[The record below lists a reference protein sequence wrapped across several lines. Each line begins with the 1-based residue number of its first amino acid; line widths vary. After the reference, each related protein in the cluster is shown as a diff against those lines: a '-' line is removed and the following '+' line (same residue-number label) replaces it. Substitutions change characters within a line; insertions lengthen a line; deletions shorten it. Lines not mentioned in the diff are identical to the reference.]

1 MAVRKIFIT
10 LFFLA
15 LIAITFVACSGT
27 KNVCPAYTVKTI
39 ETPATPNS

>member
-1 MAVRKIFIT
+1 MTVRKFFIS

-27 KNVCPAYTVKTI
+27 KNVCPAYSQKTL
-39 ETPATPNS
+39 ETPANPNS

>member
-1 MAVRKIFIT
+1 MTVRKIFIT

-15 LIAITFVACSGT
+15 LIAITFAACSGT
-27 KNVCPAYTVKTI
+27 KNVCPAYSLKTV